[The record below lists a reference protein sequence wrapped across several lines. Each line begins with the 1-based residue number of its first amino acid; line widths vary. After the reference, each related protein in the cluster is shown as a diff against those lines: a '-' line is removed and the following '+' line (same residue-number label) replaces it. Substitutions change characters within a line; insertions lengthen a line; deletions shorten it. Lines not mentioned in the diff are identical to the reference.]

1 MTITTQQGVVD
12 GLQYPVKFTKF
23 VGSSSFGN
31 RPRSWWQVAGYPT
44 SAATP
49 AVGLA
54 GAALTS
60 YAGQIPFN
68 NPVSGNTYLAQ
79 LDLVPQSAIGLNVHS
94 SMTLLCDRLW
104 HNNAI
109 NVSVT
114 TTQTIN
120 SVTWPARDN
129 NQSINGEGIYIALEV
144 TTATGAG
151 ANVPEITYTNSA
163 GTGGR
168 VGRPVVTY
176 PGTSGASSF
185 YFFGLQAG
193 DTGVRSVQLYRNSVT
208 MTSGAV
214 SLVALRVIGA
224 TASPVSR
231 VAKKDALA
239 LGFPRLWNDS
249 VPFLV
254 GVSKVVD
261 NHSLHGTLRF
271 AQG

>member
-1 MTITTQQGVVD
+1 MAITTQQGVID
-12 GLQYPVKFTKF
+12 GLQYPVNFTKL
-23 VGSSSFGN
+23 VGAGSMGN
-31 RPRSWWQVAGYPT
+31 RPRSWWQVAGYPAA
-44 SAATP
+44 AATP

-144 TTATGAG
+144 TAVTGAG

-168 VGRPVVTY
+168 VGRPVASYQT
-176 PGTSGASSF
+176 TSAGALF
-185 YFFGLQAG
+185 FFGLEAG

-224 TASPVSR
+224 TASTFSR

-249 VPFLV
+249 VPFFI
-254 GVSKVVD
+254 GVSKVND